1 MKTPSLSQDESWG
14 IGGEY
19 LLDPKTG
26 KRTLIARTEPP
37 QPAQTDATPEPQADD
52 PDQDGSDVRN

>member
-52 PDQDGSDVRN
+52 PGED